1 MCKADSKVMKKLLF
15 PVLLMLVALT
25 ASAQKKE
32 VHILSINDPHAA
44 IDQFP
49 RLGYVADSLRALYP
63 DLLILSAGDNRSG
76 DPINDMFDIPAYPMV
91 ALMNQVGF
99 HATAVGNH
107 EFDSNQD
114 GLARLINLS
123 AFSTLCA
130 NMEPDAKWKMHVK
143 PYQKFDVGGVIVGVL
158 GVTALG
164 SMGTPESHPMR
175 LTDIKFMDPLETIK
189 QYEFLR
195 KECDVVLLLSH
206 LGYNDDV
213 KFSAQLPWVDIIVGG
228 HSHTQLEGGEIH
240 NGILIT
246 QNMKSLKN
254 ATHSTL
260 VLENG
265 KVVGKKAERIA
276 IDKQGNKNAT
286 LAELVRFFSENP
298 AFRRV
303 LAVAETPFDNNEE
316 LGCMVCDAYMAET
329 GADLSY
335 QNAGGVRIDSH
346 AAGNMTV
353 GDVMQ
358 MDPFQN
364 DAVEVSVTGKE
375 LADMLISCY
384 DNDKQR
390 FPYVGGMSCDVT
402 INPADGKIKKLVLF
416 GKDGKKLNLKKTYRV
431 VSNSYT
437 VAVSPTSRADQGHS
451 IGITTPDLIKN
462 YLEHQGRISYQGKK
476 CLNIIK

>member
-1 MCKADSKVMKKLLF
+1 MKKF
-15 PVLLMLVALT
+15 MMSALLMLVALT
-25 ASAQKKE
+25 ASAQKRE

-76 DPINDMFDIPAYPMV
+76 DPVNDMFDIPAYPMV

-114 GLARLINLS
+114 GLARLIGLS
-123 AFSTLCA
+123 TFSTLCA

-143 PYQKFDVGGVIVGVL
+143 PYQKFDVGGVMVGVL
-158 GVTALG
+158 GITALG

-175 LTDIKFMDPLETIK
+175 LTDIKFMEPLETIK
-189 QYEFLR
+189 KYEFLR
-195 KECDVVLLLSH
+195 KECDIVLLLSH
-206 LGYNDDV
+206 LGFADDV
-213 KFSAQLPWVDIIVGG
+213 KFSAELPWVDIIVGG
-228 HSHTQLEGGEIH
+228 HSHTQLDGGEMH

-246 QNMKSLKN
+246 QNAKSLKY

-260 VLENG
+260 VLDG
-265 KVVGKKAERIA
+265 KQITSKKAECIA
-276 IDKQGNKNAT
+276 VAGGQNTNHT
-286 LAELVRFFSENP
+286 LAELVRYFSENP
-298 AFRRV
+298 AFKRV
-303 LAVAETPFDNNEE
+303 LAVAETPFDNSEE

-335 QNAGGVRIDSH
+335 QNAGGVRVESH
-346 AAGNMTV
+346 EAGNMTV
-353 GDVMQ
+353 GDVMK

-364 DAVEVSVTGKE
+364 DAVELNVTGKE
-375 LADMLISCY
+375 LAEMLISCY

-390 FPYVGGMSCDVT
+390 FPYVGGMTCDVT
-402 INPADGKIKKLVLF
+402 INPADGKIKKLVLWD
-416 GKDGKKLNLKKTYRV
+416 KDGKKLNLKKTYRV

-437 VAVSPTSRADQGHS
+437 VAVSPTKRADQGHS
-451 IGITTPDLIKN
+451 VGITTPDLIKN

-476 CLNIIK
+476 CLNITK